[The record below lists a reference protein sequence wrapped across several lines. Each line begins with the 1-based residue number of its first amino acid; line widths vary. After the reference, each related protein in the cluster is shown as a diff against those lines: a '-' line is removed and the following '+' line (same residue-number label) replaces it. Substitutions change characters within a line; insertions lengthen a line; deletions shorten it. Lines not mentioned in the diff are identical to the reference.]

1 MADHVYVQTS
11 IIHTYVLYCW
21 IHEFPLSSPAYL
33 KLLTFFHSVTIS
45 CRRLLPRRFN
55 NLPDFP
61 GEPMTMFM
69 HLRQRLPFIQL
80 LPFLLGSVLFCAA
93 SVIPVSAGA
102 QNASEEEF
110 LVDKARFTLENFLAD
125 SDMQWFRDHMKE
137 ARGILIVPQF
147 IKGAFFI
154 GGSGGSGILLIRDEK
169 TNEWSYP
176 AFFTL
181 GGASFGLQF
190 GGQASEV
197 VLLVMTQKGVDS
209 LMSTT
214 LKLGAD
220 ASVAVGPI
228 GRGVEGSTAPNLSA
242 DLLSFS
248 KAKGLFAG
256 ISLEG
261 AVVASRDAL
270 NTNYYKEPT
279 KVLDI
284 LVRRSVSNP
293 QADPLRKVI
302 KEATTK

>member
-1 MADHVYVQTS
+1 M
-11 IIHTYVLYCW
+11 
-21 IHEFPLSSPAYL
+21 
-33 KLLTFFHSVTIS
+33 LTHLRFTRFSQ
-45 CRRLLPRRFN
+45 RLLFW
-55 NLPDFP
+55 LF
-61 GEPMTMFM
+61 GCG
-69 HLRQRLPFIQL
+69 L
-80 LPFLLGSVLFCAA
+80 LSLAFAVPP
-93 SVIPVSAGA
+93 PVWA
-102 QNASEEEF
+102 QNASEEDF

-125 SDMQWFRDHMKE
+125 PDMQWFRDHMKD

-154 GGSGGSGILLIRDEK
+154 GGSGGTGVLVVRDEK

-197 VLLVMTQKGVDS
+197 VLLVMTQKGIDS

-261 AVVASRDAL
+261 AVVAARDAL
-270 NTNYYKEPT
+270 NTSYYKTPT
-279 KVLDI
+279 KTIDI

-293 QADPLRKVI
+293 QAHPLLEVVK
-302 KEATTK
+302 KATNGAG

>member
-1 MADHVYVQTS
+1 MQPMVFLTRSFLIILGCVMCWTALSIPTS
-11 IIHTYVLYCW
+11 VW
-21 IHEFPLSSPAYL
+21 
-33 KLLTFFHSVTIS
+33 
-45 CRRLLPRRFN
+45 
-55 NLPDFP
+55 
-61 GEPMTMFM
+61 
-69 HLRQRLPFIQL
+69 
-80 LPFLLGSVLFCAA
+80 
-93 SVIPVSAGA
+93 A
-102 QNASEEEF
+102 QSASEEDI
-110 LVDKARFTLENFLAD
+110 LVDKARFTLDNFLSD
-125 SDMQWFRDHMKE
+125 PDMQWFRDHLKE
-137 ARGILIVPQF
+137 ARGILVVPQF

-154 GGSGGSGILLIRDEK
+154 GGSGGSGVLIVRDDK

-190 GGQASEV
+190 GGQASEI

-261 AVVASRDAL
+261 AVVAARDAL

-279 KVLDI
+279 KTIDI

-293 QADPLRKVI
+293 QAAPLLALVK
-302 KEATTK
+302 KATKGGSLTDH

>member
-1 MADHVYVQTS
+1 MFTKNGRS
-11 IIHTYVLYCW
+11 R
-21 IHEFPLSSPAYL
+21 LSQQCIP
-33 KLLTFFHSVTIS
+33 
-45 CRRLLPRRFN
+45 
-55 NLPDFP
+55 
-61 GEPMTMFM
+61 FM
-69 HLRQRLPFIQL
+69 
-80 LPFLLGSVLFCAA
+80 LGSVIFCTALAFPA
-93 SVIPVSAGA
+93 SVWA
-102 QNASEEEF
+102 QSASEEEI
-110 LVDKARFTLENFLAD
+110 LVDKARFTLGNFLAD
-125 SDMQWFRDHMKE
+125 PDMQWFREHLKE

-147 IKGAFFI
+147 IKGAFFV
-154 GGSGGSGILLIRDEK
+154 GGSGGSGVLIVRDEK

-181 GGASFGLQF
+181 GGASIGLQF

-228 GRGVEGSTAPNLSA
+228 GRGIEGSTAPNMSA

-261 AVVASRDAL
+261 AAVAARDAL
-270 NTNYYKEPT
+270 NTSYYKAPT
-279 KVLDI
+279 KTLDI
-284 LVRRSVSNP
+284 LVRRNVSNP
-293 QADPLRKVI
+293 QADPFLAVVK
-302 KEATTK
+302 KATKGDS

>member
-1 MADHVYVQTS
+1 MFTHIRQ
-11 IIHTYVLYCW
+11 
-21 IHEFPLSSPAYL
+21 
-33 KLLTFFHSVTIS
+33 KLLSPPLF
-45 CRRLLPRRFN
+45 
-55 NLPDFP
+55 
-61 GEPMTMFM
+61 
-69 HLRQRLPFIQL
+69 
-80 LPFLLGSVLFCAA
+80 FLLLVCGMACSTLAVPT
-93 SVIPVSAGA
+93 PVWA
-102 QNASEEEF
+102 QNTSEEAM
-110 LVDKARFTLENFLAD
+110 LVDKARFTLENFLSD
-125 SDMQWFRDHMKE
+125 PDMQWFRDHMKD

-154 GGSGGSGILLIRDEK
+154 GGSGGSGVLVVRDEK

-181 GGASFGLQF
+181 GGASIGLQF

-228 GRGVEGSTAPNLSA
+228 GRGIEGSTTPNLSA

-256 ISLEG
+256 MSLEG
-261 AVVASRDAL
+261 AAVAARDAL
-270 NTNYYKEPT
+270 NTSYYKEPT
-279 KVLDI
+279 KTIDI

-293 QADPLRKVI
+293 QADPLLKVV
-302 KEATTK
+302 KKATKSAR

>member
-1 MADHVYVQTS
+1 MFNLFRFSKLNSTCFVFTLAVG
-11 IIHTYVLYCW
+11 LG
-21 IHEFPLSSPAYL
+21 LM
-33 KLLTFFHSVTIS
+33 LLTF
-45 CRRLLPRRFN
+45 
-55 NLPDFP
+55 
-61 GEPMTMFM
+61 
-69 HLRQRLPFIQL
+69 
-80 LPFLLGSVLFCAA
+80 
-93 SVIPVSAGA
+93 SAPALA
-102 QNASEEEF
+102 QSASEEEM
-110 LVDKARFTLENFLAD
+110 LVDKARFTLEDFLAD
-125 SDMQWFRDHMKE
+125 PDMQWFRDHMQE

-154 GGSGGSGILLIRDEK
+154 GGSGGTGVLVVRDEK

-181 GGASFGLQF
+181 GGASFGFQF

-197 VLLVMTQKGVDS
+197 ILLVMTQKGIDS

-261 AVVASRDAL
+261 AVVAARDAL
-270 NTNYYKEPT
+270 NTEYYKTPT
-279 KVLDI
+279 KTIDI
-284 LVRRSVSNP
+284 LVRRNVNNS
-293 QADPLRKVI
+293 QAEPLLEAVK
-302 KEATTK
+302 KATTK

>member
-1 MADHVYVQTS
+1 MFTHLR
-11 IIHTYVLYCW
+11 HML
-21 IHEFPLSSPAYL
+21 PA
-33 KLLTFFHSVTIS
+33 
-45 CRRLLPRRFN
+45 RRLFFFLIVC
-55 NLPDFP
+55 
-61 GEPMTMFM
+61 GMFW
-69 HLRQRLPFIQL
+69 
-80 LPFLLGSVLFCAA
+80 AA
-93 SVIPVSAGA
+93 LAIPVLVFA
-102 QNASEEEF
+102 QNTSDEDF
-110 LVDKARFTLENFLAD
+110 LVDKARFTLENFLSD
-125 SDMQWFRDHMKE
+125 PDMQWFRDHMKD
-137 ARGILIVPQF
+137 ARGMLIVPQF
-147 IKGAFFI
+147 IKGAFFV
-154 GGSGGSGILLIRDEK
+154 GGSGGSGVLVARDEK

-197 VLLVMTQKGVDS
+197 VLLVMTQKGIDS

-228 GRGVEGSTAPNLSA
+228 GRGVEGSTAPNLST

-261 AVVASRDAL
+261 AVVAARDAL
-270 NTNYYKEPT
+270 NTSYYKAPT
-279 KVLDI
+279 KTIDI

-293 QADPLRKVI
+293 QADSLLAVVK
-302 KEATTK
+302 KATQGGS

>member
-1 MADHVYVQTS
+1 MMKSFHYCRPFSS
-11 IIHTYVLYCW
+11 IILFFVVMVGGYVT
-21 IHEFPLSSPAYL
+21 LSTSP
-33 KLLTFFHSVTIS
+33 H
-45 CRRLLPRRFN
+45 
-55 NLPDFP
+55 
-61 GEPMTMFM
+61 
-69 HLRQRLPFIQL
+69 
-80 LPFLLGSVLFCAA
+80 
-93 SVIPVSAGA
+93 PVWA
-102 QNASEEEF
+102 QSASEEEI
-110 LVDKARFTLENFLAD
+110 LVDKARFTLENFIAD
-125 SDMQWFRDHMKE
+125 PDMQWFREHLKE

-147 IKGAFFI
+147 IKGAFFV
-154 GGSGGSGILLIRDEK
+154 GGSGGSGVLIVRDEK

-181 GGASFGLQF
+181 GGASIGLQF

-228 GRGVEGSTAPNLSA
+228 GRGIEGSTAPNMSA

-261 AVVASRDAL
+261 AAVAARDAL
-270 NTNYYKEPT
+270 NTSYYKAPT
-279 KVLDI
+279 KTLDI
-284 LVRRSVSNP
+284 LVRRSVTNP
-293 QADPLRKVI
+293 QADPLLAVVK
-302 KEATTK
+302 KTTAGTN

>member
-1 MADHVYVQTS
+1 MFTKNGRS
-11 IIHTYVLYCW
+11 R
-21 IHEFPLSSPAYL
+21 LSKQCIP
-33 KLLTFFHSVTIS
+33 
-45 CRRLLPRRFN
+45 
-55 NLPDFP
+55 
-61 GEPMTMFM
+61 FM
-69 HLRQRLPFIQL
+69 
-80 LPFLLGSVLFCAA
+80 LGSVIFCTALAFPA
-93 SVIPVSAGA
+93 SVWA
-102 QNASEEEF
+102 QSASEEDI
-110 LVDKARFTLENFLAD
+110 LVDKARFTLENFLSD
-125 SDMQWFRDHMKE
+125 GDMQWFREHFKD

-154 GGSGGSGILLIRDEK
+154 GGSGGSGVLVVRDEK
-169 TNEWSYP
+169 NNEWSYP

-220 ASVAVGPI
+220 ASVAVGPM

-261 AVVASRDAL
+261 AVVAARDAL
-270 NTNYYKEPT
+270 NTSYYKAPT
-279 KVLDI
+279 KTIDI
-284 LVRRSVSNP
+284 LVRRNVSNP
-293 QADPLRKVI
+293 QADPFLAVVK
-302 KEATTK
+302 KATKGDS

>member
-1 MADHVYVQTS
+1 MFTH
-11 IIHTYVLYCW
+11 IRH
-21 IHEFPLSSPAYL
+21 
-33 KLLTFFHSVTIS
+33 
-45 CRRLLPRRFN
+45 RLLSTRSFFS
-55 NLPDFP
+55 LIMC
-61 GEPMTMFM
+61 GMFCSA
-69 HLRQRLPFIQL
+69 LAVP
-80 LPFLLGSVLFCAA
+80 VL
-93 SVIPVSAGA
+93 VLA
-102 QNASEEEF
+102 QNTSEEDF

-125 SDMQWFRDHMKE
+125 PDMQWFRDHMRD
-137 ARGILIVPQF
+137 ARGVLIVPQF

-154 GGSGGSGILLIRDEK
+154 GGSGGSGLLVVRDEK

-197 VLLVMTQKGVDS
+197 VLLVMTQKGIDS

-220 ASVAVGPI
+220 ASIAVGPI

-261 AVVASRDAL
+261 AVVAARDAL
-270 NTNYYKEPT
+270 NTSYYKAPT
-279 KVLDI
+279 KTIDI

-293 QADPLRKVI
+293 QADPLLAVVK
-302 KEATTK
+302 KATQGGS

>member
-1 MADHVYVQTS
+1 MFTHVRS
-11 IIHTYVLYCW
+11 MSHSPRLFRIILGCGMLCLALVV
-21 IHEFPLSSPAYL
+21 PA
-33 KLLTFFHSVTIS
+33 S
-45 CRRLLPRRFN
+45 
-55 NLPDFP
+55 
-61 GEPMTMFM
+61 GW
-69 HLRQRLPFIQL
+69 
-80 LPFLLGSVLFCAA
+80 
-93 SVIPVSAGA
+93 A

-125 SDMQWFRDHMKE
+125 PDMQWFRDYMKD

-154 GGSGGSGILLIRDEK
+154 GGSGGSGVLVARDEK

-176 AFFTL
+176 AFFTM
-181 GGASFGLQF
+181 GGASFGFQF

-197 VLLVMTQKGVDS
+197 VLLVMTQKGIDS

-261 AVVASRDAL
+261 AVVAARDAL
-270 NTNYYKEPT
+270 NTSYYKTPT
-279 KVLDI
+279 KTIDI
-284 LVRRSVSNP
+284 LVRRSVNNP
-293 QADPLRKVI
+293 QANPLLEVVK
-302 KEATTK
+302 KATKGNR

>member
-1 MADHVYVQTS
+1 
-11 IIHTYVLYCW
+11 VL
-21 IHEFPLSSPAYL
+21 
-33 KLLTFFHSVTIS
+33 K
-45 CRRLLPRRFN
+45 
-55 NLPDFP
+55 
-61 GEPMTMFM
+61 
-69 HLRQRLPFIQL
+69 
-80 LPFLLGSVLFCAA
+80 A
-93 SVIPVSAGA
+93 SEVRATPVWA
-102 QNASEEEF
+102 QNTSEEDF
-110 LVDKARFTLENFLAD
+110 LVDKARFTLENFLSD
-125 SDMQWFRDHMKE
+125 PDMQWFRDHMKD

-154 GGSGGSGILLIRDEK
+154 GGSGGSGVLVVRDEK

-181 GGASFGLQF
+181 GGASIGLQF
-190 GGQASEV
+190 GGQAAEV

-228 GRGVEGSTAPNLSA
+228 GRGIEGSTTPNLSA

-256 ISLEG
+256 MSLEG
-261 AVVASRDAL
+261 AAVAARDAL
-270 NTNYYKEPT
+270 NTSYYKEPT
-279 KVLDI
+279 KTIDI

-293 QADPLRKVI
+293 QADPLLKVV
-302 KEATTK
+302 KKATKSNR

>member
-1 MADHVYVQTS
+1 M
-11 IIHTYVLYCW
+11 
-21 IHEFPLSSPAYL
+21 L
-33 KLLTFFHSVTIS
+33 KLFRSSNSNTTFFLFTLVVGWGWMFLTF
-45 CRRLLPRRFN
+45 P
-55 NLPDFP
+55 
-61 GEPMTMFM
+61 
-69 HLRQRLPFIQL
+69 
-80 LPFLLGSVLFCAA
+80 A
-93 SVIPVSAGA
+93 SVMA
-102 QNASEEEF
+102 QSASEEEV

-125 SDMQWFRDHMKE
+125 PDMQWFRDHMQD

-154 GGSGGSGILLIRDEK
+154 GGSGGTGVLVVRDEK

-181 GGASFGLQF
+181 GGASFGFQF

-197 VLLVMTQKGVDS
+197 ILLVMTQKGIDS

-261 AVVASRDAL
+261 AVVAARDAL
-270 NTNYYKEPT
+270 NTDYYKTPT
-279 KVLDI
+279 KTIDI
-284 LVRRSVSNP
+284 LVRRNVNNS
-293 QADPLRKVI
+293 QAEPLLEVVK
-302 KEATTK
+302 KATTK

>member
-1 MADHVYVQTS
+1 MVTCMQPMVFLTRSFLIILGCVMCWTALSIPTS
-11 IIHTYVLYCW
+11 VW
-21 IHEFPLSSPAYL
+21 
-33 KLLTFFHSVTIS
+33 
-45 CRRLLPRRFN
+45 
-55 NLPDFP
+55 
-61 GEPMTMFM
+61 
-69 HLRQRLPFIQL
+69 
-80 LPFLLGSVLFCAA
+80 
-93 SVIPVSAGA
+93 A
-102 QNASEEEF
+102 QSASEEDI
-110 LVDKARFTLENFLAD
+110 LVDKARFTLDNFLSD
-125 SDMQWFRDHMKE
+125 PDMQWFRDHLKE
-137 ARGILIVPQF
+137 ARGILVVPQF

-154 GGSGGSGILLIRDEK
+154 GGSGGSGVLIVRDDK

-190 GGQASEV
+190 GGQASEI

-261 AVVASRDAL
+261 AVVAARDAL

-279 KVLDI
+279 KTIDI

-293 QADPLRKVI
+293 QAAPLLALVK
-302 KEATTK
+302 KATKGGSLTDH

>member
-1 MADHVYVQTS
+1 MMKSFHYCRPFSNIILFFLVMVGGYVT
-11 IIHTYVLYCW
+11 
-21 IHEFPLSSPAYL
+21 LS
-33 KLLTFFHSVTIS
+33 TI
-45 CRRLLPRRFN
+45 P
-55 NLPDFP
+55 
-61 GEPMTMFM
+61 
-69 HLRQRLPFIQL
+69 H
-80 LPFLLGSVLFCAA
+80 
-93 SVIPVSAGA
+93 PVWA
-102 QNASEEEF
+102 QSASEEEI

-125 SDMQWFRDHMKE
+125 PDMQWFREHLKE

-147 IKGAFFI
+147 IKGAFFV
-154 GGSGGSGILLIRDEK
+154 GGSGGSGVLIVRDEK

-228 GRGVEGSTAPNLSA
+228 GRGIEGSTAPNMSA

-261 AVVASRDAL
+261 AAVAARDAL
-270 NTNYYKEPT
+270 NTSYYKAPT
-279 KVLDI
+279 KTLDI
-284 LVRRSVSNP
+284 LVRRSVTNP
-293 QADPLRKVI
+293 QADPLLAVVK
-302 KEATTK
+302 KATTGPN

>member
-1 MADHVYVQTS
+1 MFTHVRSMSHTS
-11 IIHTYVLYCW
+11 RLFRIILVWGMLC
-21 IHEFPLSSPAYL
+21 LAL
-33 KLLTFFHSVTIS
+33 
-45 CRRLLPRRFN
+45 
-55 NLPDFP
+55 
-61 GEPMTMFM
+61 
-69 HLRQRLPFIQL
+69 
-80 LPFLLGSVLFCAA
+80 
-93 SVIPVSAGA
+93 VIPPSGWA

-125 SDMQWFRDHMKE
+125 SDMQWFRDYMKD

-154 GGSGGSGILLIRDEK
+154 GGSGGTGVLIARDEK

-181 GGASFGLQF
+181 GGASFGFQF

-197 VLLVMTQKGVDS
+197 VLLVMTQKGIDS

-261 AVVASRDAL
+261 AVVAARDAL
-270 NTNYYKEPT
+270 NTDYYTTPT
-279 KVLDI
+279 KTIDI
-284 LVRRSVSNP
+284 LVRRNVNNP
-293 QADPLRKVI
+293 QANPLLEVVK
-302 KEATTK
+302 KATKGNS

>member
-1 MADHVYVQTS
+1 MFNLFRFS
-11 IIHTYVLYCW
+11 K
-21 IHEFPLSSPAYL
+21 LSSTFFVFTLAVGL
-33 KLLTFFHSVTIS
+33 GLMLLTF
-45 CRRLLPRRFN
+45 
-55 NLPDFP
+55 
-61 GEPMTMFM
+61 
-69 HLRQRLPFIQL
+69 
-80 LPFLLGSVLFCAA
+80 
-93 SVIPVSAGA
+93 SAPALA
-102 QNASEEEF
+102 QSASEEEM
-110 LVDKARFTLENFLAD
+110 LVDKARFTLEDFLAD
-125 SDMQWFRDHMKE
+125 PDMQWFRDHMQE

-154 GGSGGSGILLIRDEK
+154 GGSGGTGVLVVRDEK

-181 GGASFGLQF
+181 GGASFGFQF

-197 VLLVMTQKGVDS
+197 ILLVMTQKGIDS

-261 AVVASRDAL
+261 AVVAARDAL
-270 NTNYYKEPT
+270 NTEYYKTPT
-279 KVLDI
+279 KTIDI
-284 LVRRSVSNP
+284 LVRRNVNNS
-293 QADPLRKVI
+293 QAEPMLEVVK
-302 KEATTK
+302 KATTK

>member
-1 MADHVYVQTS
+1 MSTHMKQ
-11 IIHTYVLYCW
+11 
-21 IHEFPLSSPAYL
+21 PLHCHQWL
-33 KLLTFFHSVTIS
+33 FFLIGIV
-45 CRRLLPRRFN
+45 
-55 NLPDFP
+55 
-61 GEPMTMFM
+61 M
-69 HLRQRLPFIQL
+69 
-80 LPFLLGSVLFCAA
+80 LFAA
-93 SVIPVSAGA
+93 SVLPTSAGA

-110 LVDKARFTLENFLAD
+110 LVDKARFTLENFLGD
-125 SDMQWFRDHMKE
+125 SDMQWFRDHMKD

-270 NTNYYKEPT
+270 NTSYYNEPT

-302 KEATTK
+302 TEATTK